1 MTLSFCPISF
11 YNEPETLYCRA
22 RIRLAWQI
30 SSSLEKLREIP
41 SKLIPDDCSC
51 LYSYYLQKDIK
62 QALILEPCDVSTAN
76 SEMIDI
82 TTVNSFFIVKSF
94 RYACL

>member
-22 RIRLAWQI
+22 HLRLAWQI

-82 TTVNSFFIVKSF
+82 TTVNSFCVVKSF